1 MFFLEHI
8 WIIPLLPLFGAA
20 MMFFFGRKLA
30 GIEPPEPAYVAHGG
44 HDDAH
49 DDHGPSPAV
58 THHDPHAAHGPA
70 DSHAHAPHE
79 DHTWTNAICVGVI
92 MLAFLWSCLAV
103 WQYTNYAADHHGAP
117 FEKVLYTW
125 LGSGDGHLNYANQH
139 GGSSAFQADTGVL
152 LDPLSCIWL
161 LFVTGVGMLIHIYST
176 GYMAHEGGYYRF
188 FGYLNLFMFSMLTL
202 ILGNNYAL
210 MFVGW
215 EGVGLCSYLLI
226 GFYFHRHSASTAA
239 NKAFIVKRVGDTG
252 MLLGMF
258 AIAWYFGSV
267 RFTTVTELARSGQFH
282 IGDPIITFATL
293 ALFVGACGKSA
304 QLPLYVW
311 LPDAMEGP
319 TPVSALIH
327 AATMVTAGVYMVARS
342 NALFALA
349 PTSMKT
355 VAIVGALTAI
365 FAASI
370 GLVQNDI
377 KRVLAYSTVSQLGYM
392 FLALGV
398 GAFAAG
404 VFHVFT
410 HAFFKALL
418 FLGSGSVIH
427 AMSGEQDMRNM
438 GGLKEKIPVTY
449 WTMLIATIA
458 IAGFPPFAGF
468 FSKDEIL
475 WQAWSSEGGAY
486 RILWIIG
493 YATAIM
499 TSFYM
504 FRLISL
510 TFWSPKR
517 MSPEVEHHVHESPA
531 SMTLPLVVLA
541 FFSVFAGFLGAPKAL
556 GGSNRFEHFLAP
568 VFESEIHT
576 YQAVGEA
583 KQVAAGQ
590 KEESKDTGTEYVLMF
605 LSVGAAFAGW
615 FLAKRAYDKAER
627 GYKEPIQQVA
637 PPLYNALL
645 NKWYVDE
652 IYDTA
657 FTGRRPI
664 GNVRL
669 GAMGLGNA
677 MWSFDSHVVDGAVN
691 GAGWMTKLTGTISS
705 WFDKWIIDGIGV
717 NGPALLTRMLS
728 YPIRLL
734 EWGLV
739 QFYAL
744 VMAAGL
750 IGFIAYYF
758 GFWAWI
764 GAHWKLLLVGIVV
777 AFVLFVIAMAFGD
790 RLKRSAAR
798 A

>member
-1 MFFLEHI
+1 MFFLENI
-8 WIIPLLPLFGAA
+8 WIIPLLPMFGAV
-20 MMFFFGRKLA
+20 MMFFFGRRLA
-30 GIEPPEPAYVAHGG
+30 GIEPPKPAYVAHGG

-58 THHDPHAAHGPA
+58 THHDVHAAHGPA
-70 DSHAHAPHE
+70 DSHGHAGETPAPHE
-79 DHTWTNAICVGVI
+79 DHTWTNAICVGVVMI
-92 MLAFLWSCLAV
+92 AFVWSCLAV
-103 WQYTNYAADHHGAP
+103 WQYTHYAADHHGAP

-139 GGSSAFQADTGVL
+139 GGSSAFDADAGFL
-152 LDPLSCIWL
+152 LDPLSAIWL

-176 GYMAHEGGYYRF
+176 GYMSHEGGYYRF

-239 NKAFIVKRVGDTG
+239 NKAFITNRVGDTG

-267 RFTTVTELARSGQFH
+267 RFTTVTEMARSGQFH

-355 VAIVGALTAI
+355 VAIIGALTAI

-449 WTMLIATIA
+449 WTMLIGTIA

-486 RILWIIG
+486 RILWVVG

-499 TSFYM
+499 TAFYM

-517 MSPEVEHHVHESPA
+517 MTPEVEHHVHESPA
-531 SMTLPLVVLA
+531 SMTLPLVILA

-568 VFESEIHT
+568 VFESEIHA
-576 YQAVGEA
+576 YEAAGEA

-590 KEESKDTGTEYVLMF
+590 KEESKDTGTEYFLMF

-627 GYKEPIQQVA
+627 GYKEPINQVA
-637 PPLYNALL
+637 PPLYNTML

-669 GAMGLGNA
+669 GAMGLGTA
-677 MWSFDSHVVDGAVN
+677 MWNFDANVVDGTVN

-705 WFDKWIIDGIGV
+705 WFDKWIIDGVGV

-728 YPIRLL
+728 YPVRLFQ
-734 EWGLV
+734 WGLV

-744 VMAAGL
+744 VMVAGV
-750 IGFIAYYF
+750 
-758 GFWAWI
+758 
-764 GAHWKLLLVGIVV
+764 VG
-777 AFVLFVIAMAFGD
+777 FVIYYVW
-790 RLKRSAAR
+790 K
-798 A
+798 